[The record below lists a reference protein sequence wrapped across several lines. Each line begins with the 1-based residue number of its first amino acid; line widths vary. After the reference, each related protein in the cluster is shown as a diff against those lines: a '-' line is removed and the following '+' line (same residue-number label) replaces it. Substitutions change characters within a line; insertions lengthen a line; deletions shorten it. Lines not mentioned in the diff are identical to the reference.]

1 LKIYV
6 IEKYSKGGYMTI
18 PEKKH
23 QAITVKEVSV
33 KATKANEAKG
43 TPSKTFYA
51 VKNDKGATFNFPEA
65 VGMPKVGDLITVE
78 FTEQTYD
85 FNGKPTTSRWVTR
98 LLDSDEGFDAVI
110 KQAKSDPVPWA
121 RVSSPASFDKA
132 AVLTLAFQI
141 LAHNK
146 PDQDVKSE
154 DLEATYIQ
162 LAKII
167 A

>member
-33 KATKANEAKG
+33 KKNKKG
-43 TPSKTFYA
+43 ETYYA

-85 FNGKPTTSRWVTR
+85 FNGKSTTSRWVTR

-110 KQAKSDPVPWA
+110 KQAKSDPVPSA

-154 DLEATYIQ
+154 DLEATYVQ